1 MAQAVGS
8 ADATTEAP
16 LLLSSTLG
24 PPPLLAGARAPR
36 RNRFAFVCAT
46 LASVTTMLHG
56 YNLTLMSGAELFM
69 REDVGLTDAEV
80 EVLAGSM
87 NVFMLAS
94 ILAAGWV
101 ADHLG
106 RRRTLVLANAFFMA
120 GALAMSLGT
129 SFAALM
135 AARFVTSVGSGFA
148 RVVAPVYNAEI
159 SPPST
164 RGVLSSMLDMFINV
178 GILLSYVSNYAFSG
192 LPVHL
197 GWRVMYWI
205 GVIPPVFIASGVL
218 FMPESP
224 WWLAMQG
231 RHGDARAVLMRTSD
245 TPADA
250 DLQLREIKR
259 AVADAEPPPAAAR
272 HSGGAGV
279 WKQLLVR
286 RPSTSVRR
294 ILTCVLGLH
303 FFVQASGVDAI
314 LLYSPLVFKAVGM
327 ASNSAILGAT
337 VAIGAVK
344 TCFIL
349 VGMLFTDRLGRR
361 PLLLASTAGVATTAT
376 ALAVTLYIGTSTTS
390 SSPATAA
397 ACLAS
402 VLAVVA
408 TYSIGY
414 GSVVSAY
421 SAEVLPLRL
430 RAQGSSL
437 AMAVNRLTCG
447 VVSMTFI
454 SLADGITMP
463 GCFFLYAAVTAAAFV
478 FVYVRL
484 PETKGRSLEDM
495 EVLFHN

>member
-1 MAQAVGS
+1 MAQAVSS
-8 ADATTEAP
+8 ADATEAP
-16 LLLSSTLG
+16 LLLSS
-24 PPPLLAGARAPR
+24 PPPPAGTPR
-36 RNRFAFVCAT
+36 RNWFAFICAT

-69 REDVGLTDAEV
+69 REDVGLTDGEV
-80 EVLAGSM
+80 EVLSGSM

-101 ADHLG
+101 ADQLG
-106 RRRTLVLANAFFMA
+106 RRRTLVLANAFLMA

-129 SFAALM
+129 SFGALM

-159 SPPST
+159 SPAST

-197 GWRVMYWI
+197 GWRVMFGV
-205 GVIPPVFIASGVL
+205 GVIPPVFIAAGVL
-218 FMPESP
+218 LIMPESP
-224 WWLAMQG
+224 RWLVIRG
-231 RHGDARAVLMRTSD
+231 RHSDARAVLLRTSD
-245 TPADA
+245 APADA
-250 DLQLREIKR
+250 DLRLGEIKR
-259 AVADAEPPPAAAR
+259 ALADAEPPPPAAAR
-272 HSGGAGV
+272 HGGGGAGV
-279 WKQLLVR
+279 WKQLLV

-294 ILTCVLGLH
+294 ILTCVLGLQ
-303 FFVQASGVDAI
+303 FFVMASGVDAI

-327 ASNSAILGAT
+327 TSKSAVLGAT

-361 PLLLASTAGVATTAT
+361 PLLLASTAGVAVTAA
-376 ALAVTLYIGTSTTS
+376 ALAMTLYVGTNTTS
-390 SSPATAA
+390 PSPATAA

-402 VLAVVA
+402 ALAVVA

-421 SAEVLPLRL
+421 SAEALPLRL
-430 RAQGSSL
+430 RAQASSL
-437 AMAVNRLTCG
+437 AMAVNKLTG
-447 VVSMTFI
+447 AVVSMTFI

-478 FVYVRL
+478 FVYTRL

-495 EVLFHN
+495 EVLFDK